1 MSIDASPPA
10 QPPQLSPDGKWVWD
24 GTQWQPVVGV
34 DSGRGA
40 VFPSWNSIEVPAA
53 QPAVD
58 PVPLGVQY
66 ETPAAQ
72 YQPPAADYSF
82 AAADEP
88 IVPLWKQPRKG
99 KVSIYLYPVAGLAV
113 LLMAMMLLNSVGY
126 IQFPWNAAG
135 SSNTVASHSPKASP
149 TPDFSGPDSA
159 RADRF
164 LNKSLAPAVAGLEK
178 TIAPLNLHCYKTLVN
193 NCYDAITT
201 TEPQVKN
208 ILAAIQ
214 NGDIPKCIAP
224 QISAVQ
230 SYVSQMDQQLQL
242 ALSGFQD
249 TSSDELYTGVY
260 RFNTYH
266 RYMQS
271 GIASA
276 TQAMKSCHTIVLPTW
291 VPS

>member
-1 MSIDASPPA
+1 MSVDASPPV

-24 GTQWQPVVGV
+24 GSQWQPVVGV

-53 QPAVD
+53 QQAMD
-58 PVPLGVQY
+58 AVPLGVQY
-66 ETPAAQ
+66 QPTPQ
-72 YQPPAADYSF
+72 YQPPAVDYSY

-88 IVPLWKQPRKG
+88 IVPLWKQPRKAR
-99 KVSIYLYPVAGLAV
+99 VSVFLYPVAGLAV
-113 LLMAMMLLNSVGY
+113 LVMAMMVLNSVGY

-135 SSNTVASHSPKASP
+135 SSNNTPSHPTSASP
-149 TPDFSGPDSA
+149 TPDFSGPDSV

-164 LNKSLAPAVAGLEK
+164 LNKTLAPAVAGLEK
-178 TIAPLNLHCYKTLVN
+178 TITPLNLHCYKTLVN
-193 NCYDAITT
+193 NCYDAISV

-214 NGDIPKCIAP
+214 NGDIPKCLAP
-224 QISAVQ
+224 QMAAVQ
-230 SYVSQMDQQLQL
+230 SSADQMDKQLQV

-249 TSSDELYTGVY
+249 TNADELYTGMY

-266 RYMQS
+266 RYMQT
-271 GIASA
+271 GIAAA
-276 TQAMKSCHTIVLPTW
+276 TQATKSCHTVVLPTW
-291 VPS
+291 VP